1 MKVTTVLASFM
12 AAASL
17 NAAVIEQVIVRQQ
30 WPWSTDVKVEY
41 KLSGVTSPV
50 DISVKA
56 FNGNVE
62 LDSSR
67 LAASMT
73 GDRYGI
79 TEDGVGTII
88 IDPVKAFGTAKV
100 ALANF
105 KVKLS
110 VSDSAANINEVLYKI
125 VDLKPDTN
133 GKYNITDVTRCDFY
147 NGKYGSYVTSYSEI
161 DSEFRTS
168 LQDVL
173 IWTDVTNDIYKT
185 DKMVFRRIPAAG
197 KSFMFLTNNVD
208 VNGGAGVEVSF
219 SKDFY
224 IGVFELTQ
232 AQVSRF
238 RHRTSYETNELY
250 AATRAANSMYW
261 GTTLRGTKE
270 TWPENATHKVTGDG
284 LIKDLQTKIG
294 LLFDLPTEAMW
305 EFACR
310 AGTDTKLYTG
320 APEHTAVWNDS
331 HVKNIMRAY
340 GVNVAQFPGEWSGE
354 ERQMCDLNYGSNIV
368 GSYLP
373 NAFGLYDMLGNVHE
387 WCLDRWINS
396 SSVAAY
402 TCGEDPI
409 GPSAAQG
416 GGDGDANT
424 GVMRGGCYNE
434 NPYSCHSRGSKRRG
448 YNTNTFGA
456 RLCIWLDNGDDGR
469 LE

>member
-1 MKVTTVLASFM
+1 MKVTTVLASFL

-56 FNGNVE
+56 FNGSVE

-73 GDRYGI
+73 GDRFGI

-88 IDPVKAFGTAKV
+88 IDPVKAFGTSKV

-110 VSDSAANINEVLYKI
+110 VSDSVENINEVLYKI

-133 GKYNITDVTRCDFY
+133 GKYNITDVTRRDFY

-161 DSEFRTS
+161 DPDFRTS

-197 KSFMFLTNNVD
+197 RSFMFQKGINDATNAYSS
-208 VNGGAGVEVSF
+208 AGDGIKVSF

-232 AQVSRF
+232 RQF
-238 RHRTSYETNELY
+238 RNMTTTFNLQYFHLTNDVCRWTRPADKLRYMHNYKNRPSATGLTEGSATY
-250 AATRAANSMYW
+250 AFSN
-261 GTTLRGTKE
+261 
-270 TWPENATHKVTGDG
+270 
-284 LIKDLQTKIG
+284 KIG
-294 LLFDLPTEAMW
+294 IDVNLPTEAMW
-305 EFACR
+305 EYACR
-310 AGTDTKLYTG
+310 AGTDTFKYSSAEGNL
-320 APEHTAVWNDS
+320 AWNDGFS
-331 HVKNIMRAY
+331 KKVSRT
-340 GVNVAQFPGEWSGE
+340 W
-354 ERQMCDLNYGSNIV
+354 DLNGHGNADPDRNCGYDYGTLPV
-368 GSYLP
+368 GSLKP
-373 NAFGLYDMLGNVHE
+373 NAWGLYDMIGNVREWVRDAYVVASEFHAHE
-387 WCLDRWINS
+387 CFSREDNADPEIAVDDSSNSTKYVLRGGSYTSNVLANGSMARS
-396 SSVAAY
+396 SSNRSY
-402 TCGEDPI
+402 D
-409 GPSAAQG
+409 
-416 GGDGDANT
+416 DKDN
-424 GVMRGGCYNE
+424 GC
-434 NPYSCHSRGSKRRG
+434 
-448 YNTNTFGA
+448 
-456 RLCIWLDNGDDGR
+456 RLCIY
-469 LE
+469 E